1 MSTHSEYILEILRK
15 KIFIQQ
21 WINGK
26 YKEKPLIIYGN
37 TGIGKTSLANY
48 ILRDFIKIDVNID
61 FCKTNKTLDTFLDLS
76 LYKKSITM
84 MFERLKSKALLI
96 DDLKYIQENDKTL
109 FKQVLDFS
117 KRKVTHPVIYIVNN
131 ISHKLVQTIY
141 KKAFP
146 IHISFTEKQ
155 YISILKEFYVKDTT
169 INYSELIQ
177 KSNYNFHNIQ
187 MNLKFYQGKTDTI
200 QTFQK
205 NEEELFTLIQ
215 KVYRMD
221 SLEDIYRSIIND
233 HTIISLNILQNCI
246 DWIYNSKLSY
256 QDMVYLIHN
265 IFLSYC
271 IGDTFNHQLQK
282 LYDWD
287 LMNYMIT
294 STTVFPLRYLSY
306 YKITMKDMVYN
317 KYLSRSIIYTYNNK
331 LLYLNRLNI
340 DILSCLYSLILNKKY
355 KDARYICS
363 YYKIDI
369 KLCEKFGKYFLS
381 NHKKEV
387 QKIFKNISTK

>member
-221 SLEDIYRSIIND
+221 SLEEIYRSIIND
-233 HTIISLNILQNCI
+233 HTII
-246 DWIYNSKLSY
+246 
-256 QDMVYLIHN
+256 
-265 IFLSYC
+265 
-271 IGDTFNHQLQK
+271 
-282 LYDWD
+282 
-287 LMNYMIT
+287 
-294 STTVFPLRYLSY
+294 
-306 YKITMKDMVYN
+306 
-317 KYLSRSIIYTYNNK
+317 
-331 LLYLNRLNI
+331 
-340 DILSCLYSLILNKKY
+340 
-355 KDARYICS
+355 
-363 YYKIDI
+363 
-369 KLCEKFGKYFLS
+369 
-381 NHKKEV
+381 
-387 QKIFKNISTK
+387 